1 MAIASTF
8 LPAQTDIA
16 IIGAGPHA
24 LTLVTYLLQKRQRL
38 RH

>member
-1 MAIASTF
+1 MAIASTS

-24 LTLVTYLLQKRQRL
+24 LTLVVITA
-38 RH
+38 